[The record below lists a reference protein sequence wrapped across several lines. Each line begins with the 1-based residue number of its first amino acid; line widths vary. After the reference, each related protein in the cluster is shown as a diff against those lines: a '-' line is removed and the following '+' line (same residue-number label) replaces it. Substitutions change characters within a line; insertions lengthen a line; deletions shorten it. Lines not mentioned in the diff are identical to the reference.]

1 MGRATNFNPNDIIG
15 NRYGKLEVLK
25 YIGKAEREH
34 MYICKCDCGKVIEKT
49 RGNLINGSV
58 KSCGCLRNRTDF
70 NDIIGKKFGMLTVV
84 KYLGKIGQYH
94 RYICKCDCGGQKE
107 ISRSNWLSRSV
118 SHCGC
123 LAMEIDPN
131 DIIGKRV
138 GRLTVLNVSRQ
149 EGSKYY
155 YLCQCDCG
163 NTVEVLR
170 YSLTNN
176 GTRSCGCLK
185 HDSNRCG
192 LQGRNKKKMDGIK
205 FNKADN
211 KWYSRIRY
219 NGINYD
225 LGCYN
230 TSEEALERR
239 NKAAEEIDKYDKV
252 ITYVKACN
260 TIDKTYS
267 ISGSKFIRVG
277 VEYVAKNNKWKASIL
292 YHLWYFDLG
301 TYETYEKAVAARELA
316 EDEISRYQEVC
327 TYESRRNIN
336 EK

>member
-1 MGRATNFNPNDIIG
+1 MSRATNFDPTDIVG
-15 NRYGKLEVLK
+15 NRYGKLGVVK
-25 YIGKAEREH
+25 YIGKTESGH
-34 MYICKCDCGKVIEKT
+34 MYTCKCDCGKVIEKV

-70 NDIIGKKFGMLTVV
+70 NDIIGKKFGMLTAV
-84 KYLGKIGQYH
+84 KYLGKIGNTY
-94 RYICKCDCGGQKE
+94 RYICKCDCGRQKE
-107 ISRSNWLSRSV
+107 ASRPNLLSGCVR
-118 SHCGC
+118 HCGC
-123 LAMEIDPN
+123 QAIETNPN
-131 DIIGKRV
+131 DIIGMRV
-138 GRLTVLNVSRQ
+138 GKLTVLNISRQ

-163 NTVEVLR
+163 RTVEILR

-176 GTRSCGCLK
+176 GTKSCGCLK

-192 LQGRNKKKMDGIK
+192 LQGRSKKKMDGIK
-205 FNKADN
+205 FNKKDN
-211 KWYSRIRY
+211 KWYSRIKY
-219 NGINYD
+219 NSINYD
-225 LGCYN
+225 LGCYD

-252 ITYVKACN
+252 ITYVKAYN

-267 ISGSKFIRVG
+267 ISGGKFIKVG
-277 VEYVAKNNKWKASIL
+277 VEYDAKNNKWKASIL
-292 YHLWYFDLG
+292 YHFEYFDLG

-316 EDEISRYQEVC
+316 EDEIRRYLEVS